1 MSNEKTTGQGAV
13 PTTRPPQKTFL
24 GQTKGEWYIY
34 WICAVASIANIFQGF
49 DSGIYSIIIS
59 DQRFID
65 YFHVDGARSGVVA
78 SMVNLGNVL
87 GNLCVAW
94 WFIWFLGRRYA
105 FALGTLVLLVGV
117 ALQAGA
123 TRFSMIVVGRIISG
137 IGTAIIGTNLA
148 AYQAEVSSPAIR
160 GRVVS
165 FVQLSYQVGVLIS
178 YCVGLGT
185 VKISGNNAWRTAT
198 ALQVVP
204 GVILILASFTIPES
218 PRWLLERYPNT
229 PERALKEL
237 SKIRKLPENDESV
250 QEEYLELVASYQY
263 RVQHEG
269 EYSWWT
275 FLSKYAMWKRIAY
288 GMATMALG
296 QISGVGAL
304 MLYGV
309 LIFKGLGFSTETL
322 SLLLNVVSGILCL
335 AATSI
340 TTGGVDKW
348 GRRITLIVGSSIM
361 VISYIIIGALAD
373 AYPTETHFNRAAAI
387 VQVIFIYVIEMAYS
401 GALGP
406 CAWIYASEIFPTQ
419 VRDKG
424 VNISQAGQQMTTL
437 WINQAWPVMFD
448 NVGHDAYWILMAINL
463 VGLAVVLLFWPETK
477 GISLEHMDKLF
488 GEVDKVDAFKVENRV
503 TTVEDIFEKKEGKET
518 QANDKAATT
527 HEENV

>member
-1 MSNEKTTGQGAV
+1 M
-13 PTTRPPQKTFL
+13 TF
-24 GQTKGEWYIY
+24 QTDP
-34 WICAVASIANIFQGF
+34 CS
-49 DSGIYSIIIS
+49 
-59 DQRFID
+59 
-65 YFHVDGARSGVVA
+65 
-78 SMVNLGNVL
+78 
-87 GNLCVAW
+87 
-94 WFIWFLGRRYA
+94 
-105 FALGTLVLLVGV
+105 
-117 ALQAGA
+117 
-123 TRFSMIVVGRIISG
+123 
-137 IGTAIIGTNLA
+137 IGTNLA

-335 AATSI
+335 A
-340 TTGGVDKW
+340 
-348 GRRITLIVGSSIM
+348 
-361 VISYIIIGALAD
+361 
-373 AYPTETHFNRAAAI
+373 
-387 VQVIFIYVIEMAYS
+387 
-401 GALGP
+401 
-406 CAWIYASEIFPTQ
+406 
-419 VRDKG
+419 
-424 VNISQAGQQMTTL
+424 
-437 WINQAWPVMFD
+437 
-448 NVGHDAYWILMAINL
+448 
-463 VGLAVVLLFWPETK
+463 
-477 GISLEHMDKLF
+477 
-488 GEVDKVDAFKVENRV
+488 
-503 TTVEDIFEKKEGKET
+503 
-518 QANDKAATT
+518 
-527 HEENV
+527 